1 MSTYSASIL
10 GITTPSTT
18 APDAQVTLSTP
29 SSSFLSHRRGL
40 QSSDSTCD
48 KDFIENL
55 QGVHTHGHHR
65 QGMST
70 SSLADPVV
78 NLSRRLSFSN
88 EAIGDGQ
95 RSPIYQISQRLGG
108 DSLPILP
115 ETASA
120 NKDPISKH
128 RAKALPIS
136 HQDTSLMSP
145 SSQTKFA
152 ITAAGKGLTISP
164 SLACNPSSGFGPI
177 RLTSATLPGYCSRWN
192 SPLNSPKTA
201 GSGSMTI
208 GNAALVAKKRGLA
221 IAIVKDNGGIVPVT
235 PSLESAGLR
244 SQGIG
249 LKSAEVKMIGVAKKD
264 GENGHATAT
273 PGLATG
279 RLDSA
284 KRSGSR
290 KEIILC
296 KFYHTPGLT
305 CTSRPCRFLHALS
318 SLTSPLFTDDISQYA
333 MLSPTRPTDPTSAIE
348 LIWTALRWVREWY

>member
-1 MSTYSASIL
+1 MSTYSASIS
-10 GITTPSTT
+10 GITTLSTT

-40 QSSDSTCD
+40 QSSDSACD

-65 QGMST
+65 QEMST

-108 DSLPILP
+108 DSFPILP

-128 RAKALPIS
+128 RAKALPTS

-177 RLTSATLPGYCSRWN
+177 RLTSATLPGYCSRWD

-201 GSGSMTI
+201 GSESMTI
-208 GNAALVAKKRGLA
+208 GSAALVAKKRGLA

-235 PSLESAGLR
+235 PSLESVGLR
-244 SQGIG
+244 SPGIG
-249 LKSAEVKMIGVAKKD
+249 LKSAEVKMIGVAKKV
-264 GENGHATAT
+264 GENDHATAT

-279 RLDSA
+279 RLDSV
-284 KRSGSR
+284 KRSGSK
-290 KEIILC
+290 KES
-296 KFYHTPGLT
+296 K
-305 CTSRPCRFLHALS
+305 
-318 SLTSPLFTDDISQYA
+318 
-333 MLSPTRPTDPTSAIE
+333 
-348 LIWTALRWVREWY
+348 

>member
-10 GITTPSTT
+10 GITTRSTT

-40 QSSDSTCD
+40 QSSDSACD

-88 EAIGDGQ
+88 EDIGDGQ

-290 KEIILC
+290 KES
-296 KFYHTPGLT
+296 K
-305 CTSRPCRFLHALS
+305 
-318 SLTSPLFTDDISQYA
+318 
-333 MLSPTRPTDPTSAIE
+333 
-348 LIWTALRWVREWY
+348 

>member
-1 MSTYSASIL
+1 MSI
-10 GITTPSTT
+10 
-18 APDAQVTLSTP
+18 
-29 SSSFLSHRRGL
+29 
-40 QSSDSTCD
+40 
-48 KDFIENL
+48 
-55 QGVHTHGHHR
+55 
-65 QGMST
+65 

-95 RSPIYQISQRLGG
+95 RSPTYQIFQRLGG
-108 DSLPILP
+108 DSVPILP
-115 ETASA
+115 ETALA

-128 RAKALPIS
+128 RAKPLPIS
-136 HQDTSLMSP
+136 HQDTNLMSP

-164 SLACNPSSGFGPI
+164 SLACNPTSGFGPI
-177 RLTSATLPGYCSRWN
+177 RSASATLPGHSCSRWN

-208 GNAALVAKKRGLA
+208 GSAALVAKKRGLA

-235 PSLESAGLR
+235 PSLGSAGLR
-244 SQGIG
+244 SPGTG
-249 LKSAEVKMIGVAKKD
+249 LKSAEVKVIGVAKKN

-284 KRSGSR
+284 KSSGSR
-290 KEIILC
+290 KES
-296 KFYHTPGLT
+296 K
-305 CTSRPCRFLHALS
+305 
-318 SLTSPLFTDDISQYA
+318 
-333 MLSPTRPTDPTSAIE
+333 
-348 LIWTALRWVREWY
+348 